1 MLVHSLDGPDGPIT
15 DEAEMLE
22 LATSFY
28 KDLFKK
34 EVHSGYRLAEDFYSS
49 NECVTDEQNI
59 DLEAPFSEEE
69 VKKAIFD
76 SYSDGAPGPDG
87 LPFVFYQHFW
97 DILKDD
103 LMAMFK
109 DFHEGKLDLFR
120 LNFSILTLIPKE
132 PEASSMKK
140 FRPISLLNC
149 CFKIFTKVLTNRL
162 ALIMGIIT
170 SINQSAFIKG
180 RFILESVVTAH
191 EVLHS
196 VIHEKKRR
204 AGP

>member
-1 MLVHSLDGPDGPIT
+1 M
-15 DEAEMLE
+15 
-22 LATSFY
+22 
-28 KDLFKK
+28 
-34 EVHSGYRLAEDFYSS
+34 
-49 NECVTDEQNI
+49 
-59 DLEAPFSEEE
+59 
-69 VKKAIFD
+69 
-76 SYSDGAPGPDG
+76 
-87 LPFVFYQHFW
+87 
-97 DILKDD
+97 LKDD

-120 LNFSILTLIPKE
+120 LNFAILTLIPKE

-180 RFILESVVTAH
+180 TFMLESVVIAH

-196 VIHEKKRR
+196 
-204 AGP
+204 

>member
-1 MLVHSLDGPDGPIT
+1 MEEYDFLDIKSESEELSPYELLRLKSIYAEMHNLWLKEEIKAKQRSRDRDIKEGDRNTTYFHAVANQRRRKMLVHSLDGPDGPIT
-15 DEAEMLE
+15 EEAEMLE

-34 EVHSGYRLAEDFYSS
+34 EMPSGYRLAEDFYSS

-87 LPFVFYQHFW
+87 LHFVFYQHFW
-97 DILKDD
+97 DMLKDD

-109 DFHEGKLDLFR
+109 YFHEGKLDPR
-120 LNFSILTLIPKE
+120 KCSDCT
-132 PEASSMKK
+132 
-140 FRPISLLNC
+140 
-149 CFKIFTKVLTNRL
+149 
-162 ALIMGIIT
+162 
-170 SINQSAFIKG
+170 
-180 RFILESVVTAH
+180 
-191 EVLHS
+191 
-196 VIHEKKRR
+196 
-204 AGP
+204 